1 MNFQIDVLKATRE
14 NILRVMDGLTMGQ
27 LNHIPE
33 GFKNNLIW
41 NFGHVVVT
49 QQLLNYALSGLP
61 MYLSDTIVNK
71 YRKGAKPEGAVS
83 EAEYEMLKKKAFDLI
98 EVLKKDYEAGI
109 FQTFKSYSTSY
120 KVTLSSIHESVS
132 FNNAHEAL
140 HLGTVMALRKL
151 I

>member
-14 NILRVMDGLTMGQ
+14 NILRVMDGLTMEQ

-109 FQTFKSYSTSY
+109 FQTFKSFIY
-120 KVTLSSIHESVS
+120 KCRKKSV
-132 FNNAHEAL
+132 FFF
-140 HLGTVMALRKL
+140 
-151 I
+151 